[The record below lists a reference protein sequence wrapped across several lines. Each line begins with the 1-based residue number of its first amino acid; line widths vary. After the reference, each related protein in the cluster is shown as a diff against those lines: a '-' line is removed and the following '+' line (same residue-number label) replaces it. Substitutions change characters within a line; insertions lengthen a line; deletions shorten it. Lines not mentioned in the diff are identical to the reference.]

1 MAFSRPAP
9 QDASQAEMEA
19 GTEADARTVS
29 PLRVSQAIAALGEA
43 SGAVSTH
50 AAVTSGV
57 HGISAFASTILDD
70 ADAGTVR
77 GTIGCGTA
85 STLNVPVSGNAASGE
100 VVLGSDTRLSDS
112 RTPTTHTHDD
122 RYYTESEVDSA
133 LTAKLSA
140 TISTPSAGQV
150 VRWNGSEWVNAG
162 IQAGDVPTL
171 NQNTTGTAAN
181 VTASSNSTLT
191 TLSSLSLPNTQVT
204 GLGTISTQASGSVAI
219 TGGTVTGIT
228 DLAVADGGTGAST
241 VGAARTNL
249 SVSASLQPWFKDSTI
264 CYGPAGGAAG
274 TYAQG
279 NGTLIAYPQ
288 FFPTC
293 TVVSLRL
300 VVSSAGA
307 SGSVFRVG
315 LASPHTDNRPGAL
328 LHDWGTVA
336 ADTTGAKT
344 ITFGSSV
351 SLTNG
356 MHYVLVL
363 KDGAAG
369 TATISAAASSYYD
382 GSLGSYYVSATPQIH
397 PICWWYLSS
406 QSGSLSSNYSAS
418 AWLPQVSTATPRI
431 AFFQS

>member
-9 QDASQAEMEA
+9 QDASQAEMQA
-19 GTEADARTVS
+19 GTEAAVRTVS
-29 PLRVSQAIAALGEA
+29 PLRVAQAIAALGEA
-43 SGAVSTH
+43 AGAVSTH

-57 HGISAFASTILDD
+57 HGISAFAATILDD
-70 ADAGTVR
+70 ADAATVR
-77 GTIGCGTA
+77 GTI
-85 STLNVPVSGNAASGE
+85 
-100 VVLGSDTRLSDS
+100 
-112 RTPTTHTHDD
+112 
-122 RYYTESEVDSA
+122 
-133 LTAKLSA
+133 
-140 TISTPSAGQV
+140 
-150 VRWNGSEWVNAG
+150 
-162 IQAGDVPTL
+162 
-171 NQNTTGTAAN
+171 
-181 VTASSNSTLT
+181 
-191 TLSSLSLPNTQVT
+191 
-204 GLGTISTQASGSVAI
+204 GLGTISTQSAASVSI

-249 SVSASLQPWFKDSTI
+249 SVTPAVLPWFKDSTI
-264 CYGPAGGAAG
+264 CYGPAGGVAG
-274 TYAQG
+274 TYAQS
-279 NGTLIAYPQ
+279 NGVLIAYPQ

-300 VVSSAGA
+300 IVTSAGA

-315 LASPHTDNRPGAL
+315 LASPHTDNRPGVL

-336 ADTTGAKT
+336 GDSTGAKT

-356 MHYVLVL
+356 MYYVLVL
-363 KDGAAG
+363 KDGASG